1 MKTLCLYYSRTNLT
15 RVIMNRIAML
25 TDADVYEYTDG
36 VDRSGIMG
44 YLRSCIDTY
53 KKPPV
58 VKIVGEEPDWAAYD
72 RVVVGMPVWAEAP
85 CIIGKAFLQQY
96 SSKFHGDL
104 YLVVTHMASVDYA
117 KKIRKLYD
125 DCAKEPKG
133 YLSVQ
138 TKKHDPY
145 KEIRNFVKS
154 MEK

>member
-44 YLRSCIDTY
+44 YLRSCIDSY
-53 KKPPV
+53 KKLPMV
-58 VKIVGEEPDWAAYD
+58 SIVGEEPDWEAYD
-72 RVVVGMPVWAEAP
+72 RVIVGMPVWAESP
-85 CIIGKAFLQQY
+85 CVVGKAFLQQF

-104 YLVVTHMASVDYA
+104 YLVVTHMAAVDYA
-117 KKIRKLYD
+117 NKIEKLNEYCVTD
-125 DCAKEPKG
+125 PKG

-138 TKKHDPY
+138 TKDHDPER
-145 KEIRNFVKS
+145 EIRNFVRS
-154 MEK
+154 L